1 MDILKIFEDNLSYL
15 AIGAILVIFLLGLRK
30 NKDKKSLNF
39 VEKEELIKNDI
50 DIDILKKYE
59 EKLIVLKDLYKQE
72 LIDSNLYKKKIE
84 LIVKRVE
91 DIFGKDFDT
100 FPGFQQKI
108 VMESLK
114 KDIKSKIKVKVH
126 SDVAGEKSID
136 SLIDAVDERINR
148 GKRIWEKKI
157 LILLMK

>member
-1 MDILKIFEDNLSYL
+1 MDILKIFEENLSYL

-30 NKDKKSLNF
+30 NKDKKSLEF
-39 VEKEELIKNDI
+39 EKEEPIEHNI
-50 DIDILKKYE
+50 DIDLLKKYE

-91 DIFGKDFDT
+91 DIFGKDFGS
-100 FPGFQQKI
+100 FPRFQQKI

-114 KDIKSKIKVKVH
+114 KDIQSKVKVKVH
-126 SDVAGEKSID
+126 SDVVGEKSID
-136 SLIDAVDERINR
+136 SLIDAVDKRINR
-148 GKRIWEKKI
+148 GKRI
-157 LILLMK
+157 

>member
-30 NKDKKSLNF
+30 NKDKKSLEF
-39 VEKEELIKNDI
+39 EKEEPIEHNI
-50 DIDILKKYE
+50 DIDLLKKYE

-91 DIFGKDFDT
+91 DIFGKDFSS
-100 FPGFQQKI
+100 FPRFQQKI

-114 KDIKSKIKVKVH
+114 KDIQSKVKVKVH
-126 SDVAGEKSID
+126 SDVVGEKSID
-136 SLIDAVDERINR
+136 SLIDAVDKRINR
-148 GKRIWEKKI
+148 GKRI
-157 LILLMK
+157 

>member
-1 MDILKIFEDNLSYL
+1 MDILKIFEENLSYL
-15 AIGAILVIFLLGLRK
+15 AIGAILVIILLGLRK
-30 NKDKKSLNF
+30 HKDKKPLNL
-39 VEKEELIKNDI
+39 VEKEEPIERNVDI
-50 DIDILKKYE
+50 DVLKKYE

-114 KDIKSKIKVKVH
+114 KDIQSKVKVH
-126 SDVAGEKSID
+126 SDVVGEKNID
-136 SLIDAVDERINR
+136 SLIDAVDKRINR

>member
-1 MDILKIFEDNLSYL
+1 MDILKIFEENLSYL
-15 AIGAILVIFLLGLRK
+15 AIGAILVIFLLGLK
-30 NKDKKSLNF
+30 NKDKKSVDL
-39 VEKEELIKNDI
+39 VEKEEPIERNVDI
-50 DIDILKKYE
+50 DLLKKYE

-91 DIFGKDFDT
+91 DIFGKDFSS
-100 FPGFQQKI
+100 FPRFQQKI

-114 KDIKSKIKVKVH
+114 KDIQSKVKVKVH
-126 SDVAGEKSID
+126 SDVAEEKSID
-136 SLIDAVDERINR
+136 SLIDAVDKRINR

>member
-1 MDILKIFEDNLSYL
+1 MDILKIFEENLSYL

-30 NKDKKSLNF
+30 NKDKKSLEF
-39 VEKEELIKNDI
+39 EKEEPIEHNI
-50 DIDILKKYE
+50 DIDLLKKYE

-91 DIFGKDFDT
+91 DIFGKDFSS
-100 FPGFQQKI
+100 FPRFQQKI

-114 KDIKSKIKVKVH
+114 KDIQSKVKVKVH
-126 SDVAGEKSID
+126 SDVVGEKSID
-136 SLIDAVDERINR
+136 SLIDAVDKRINR
-148 GKRIWEKKI
+148 GKRI
-157 LILLMK
+157 

>member
-1 MDILKIFEDNLSYL
+1 MDILKIFEENLSYL
-15 AIGAILVIFLLGLRK
+15 AIGAILVIFLLGLK
-30 NKDKKSLNF
+30 NKDKKSVDL
-39 VEKEELIKNDI
+39 VEKEEPIERNVDI
-50 DIDILKKYE
+50 DLLKKYE

-91 DIFGKDFDT
+91 DIFGKDFVS

-114 KDIKSKIKVKVH
+114 KDIQSKVKLKVH
-126 SDVAGEKSID
+126 SDVVGEKSID
-136 SLIDAVDERINR
+136 SLIDAVDKRINR
-148 GKRIWEKKI
+148 GKRI
-157 LILLMK
+157 

>member
-30 NKDKKSLNF
+30 NKDKKSLEF
-39 VEKEELIKNDI
+39 EKEEPIEHNI
-50 DIDILKKYE
+50 DIDLLKKYE

-91 DIFGKDFDT
+91 DIFGKDLGS
-100 FPGFQQKI
+100 FPRLQKKI

-114 KDIKSKIKVKVH
+114 KDIQSKVKVKVKVH
-126 SDVAGEKSID
+126 SDAAGEKSID
-136 SLIDAVDERINR
+136 SLIDAVDKRINR
-148 GKRIWEKKI
+148 GKRI
-157 LILLMK
+157 